1 MGLSISITKSSSS
14 STLSSNVKVK
24 LYSFLS
30 LVIVSGCCCFT
41 KPILFTSTLKLP
53 SFSVCML
60 KIPCVLVKPNCKML
74 SALSFINTDAFA
86 TGCLSKVTTVP
97 LQTVCACKEIVVN
110 KAVSNTISVFDIF
123 IFYSSYFLGSSSHSY
138 TRSKPNL
145 PKDLTVVVVPRLL
158 LLYSASIA
166 LSASSSFSKYCFKLI
181 LDRFFEGK
189 GISSVN
195 FSIFSNLNTTLWSLS
210 VASTI
215 NPGKPYHFHGP
226 AFIGISGVNHASK
239 VLPLKVVVAL

>member
-1 MGLSISITKSSSS
+1 MGLSISITRSSNS

-53 SFSVCML
+53 SLSVCML
-60 KIPCVLVKPNCKML
+60 KIPCALVKPNCKIL
-74 SALSFINTDAFA
+74 SLLSFINTEALGIGSFVNE
-86 TGCLSKVTTVP
+86 STVP
-97 LQTVCACKEIVVN
+97 LQKVCACKEIVVN
-110 KAVSNTISVFDIF
+110 KAIKNTMSVFGIF

-145 PKDLTVVVVPRLL
+145 PKVLTVVVVFRSFEANIASKAS
-158 LLYSASIA
+158 SAS
-166 LSASSSFSKYCFKLI
+166 LKYCFKVI
-181 LDRFFEGK
+181 FFDLDEGK

-195 FSIFSNLNTTLWSLS
+195 FSIFSNLKTTLWSLS

-215 NPGKPYHFHGP
+215 NPGSPYHFHGP